1 VIDGVGVGD
10 GVGSAIQSNIAS
22 KSKFIQAAVVVVVV
36 GHDPEKKISSHKSGQ
51 IEKHGDLPDS
61 LGSPP
66 KLSDKHH
73 CLSVVL

>member
-10 GVGSAIQSNIAS
+10 GVGSAIQSKIAS
-22 KSKFIQAAVVVVVV
+22 KSKSIQATVVVVVV
-36 GHDPEKKISSHKSGQ
+36 GHDPSKKNSSHKSGQ
-51 IEKHGDLPDS
+51 VEKHGDLPDKRQV
-61 LGSPP
+61 PP